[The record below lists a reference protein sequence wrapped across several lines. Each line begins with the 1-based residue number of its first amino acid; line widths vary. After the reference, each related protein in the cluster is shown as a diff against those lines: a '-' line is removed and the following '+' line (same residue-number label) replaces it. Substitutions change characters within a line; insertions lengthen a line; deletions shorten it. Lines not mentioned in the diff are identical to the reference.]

1 MTDASGRRQWLLL
14 GSVTAMIMAS
24 HRSQPR
30 SAPRVGYGIPTSLLC
45 RKMPTAVSVASDAA
59 VDSRK
64 TSKRR
69 PLALHGPAHAP
80 EDD

>member
-30 SAPRVGYGIPTSLLC
+30 SAPRVGYGIPTEL
-45 RKMPTAVSVASDAA
+45 RTHASRGMSGMRGSGGSIRNSIIGA
-59 VDSRK
+59 
-64 TSKRR
+64 
-69 PLALHGPAHAP
+69 GP
-80 EDD
+80 